1 MSDGNDAKNKKVMNN
16 KEFQGELSKRL
27 SITRVEAESFVQS
40 LVRNVQESIRQGNRI
55 SFAGLGTLE
64 LKKRSSRVS
73 VMPHSGN
80 SIVVPEKNVV
90 TLKVVPSFKEKIKG
104 LSHE

>member
-1 MSDGNDAKNKKVMNN
+1 MNN

-55 SFAGLGTLE
+55 SFSGLGTLE

-80 SIVVPEKNVV
+80 IVVPEKNVV